1 MNIDAKFYMHDSDK
15 IALQTLQSIPGFT
28 QLFKAFMRV
37 WSEKQYRI
45 QNMSTNLRI
54 SPKQLP
60 RFYDMLP
67 PICEKLG
74 IDGPELYLELDVVPN
89 AYTAGDT
96 TPFIVITSGLLETLP
111 EELIPSVLAHECG
124 HIACRHC
131 LYTTM
136 GRFILSEAISLL
148 GLDGL
153 AILPIQMAF
162 SYWMR
167 CSELSADRAAAL
179 CDGNADKVVETCLRF
194 AGFDKDILGDI
205 NVEEFMSQANDY
217 QQMVTDNKW
226 DKTLEFMMLT
236 NIDHP
241 LNAVRAKECHEW
253 AATERFAAMRDYMHC
268 EGNCEDHVISTYLRE
283 LPMVESS
290 KAYIGKNAEEVAD
303 KIRDIG
309 FENVELVKVTQK
321 SLMVKPGQIIAITL
335 NGQDGFDK
343 YGWYPVDAKICIEFY
358 EAETEDEV
366 AAAHPGQRRTPD
378 SSKRYM
384 NRVYS
389 EVVAELEAAG
399 FTTIITE
406 SLRKGKKNLFSKE
419 GAISKISINGQT
431 QFEKGEWFPEKSDI
445 RITYITYVSEEIAE
459 FETIE
464 S

>member
-15 IALQTLQSIPGFT
+15 IALQALQAIPGFT
-28 QLFKAFMRV
+28 QLFKAFMKV
-37 WSEKQYRI
+37 WSEKQFRI

-54 SPKQLP
+54 SEKQLS
-60 RFYDMLP
+60 RYYDMLP

-74 IDGPELYLELDVVPN
+74 IDVPELYLELDVVPN

-96 TPFIVITSGLLETLP
+96 NPFIVITSGLLETLP

-136 GRFILSEAISLL
+136 GRFILSEAVTLL
-148 GLDGL
+148 GLDGF

-179 CDGNADKVVETCLRF
+179 CDGSADKVVETCLRF
-194 AGFDKDILGDI
+194 AGFDKDILGEI
-205 NVEEFMSQANDY
+205 NIEEFMNQANDY
-217 QQMVTDNKW
+217 QQMVAENKW

-236 NIDHP
+236 NVDHP
-241 LNAVRAKECHEW
+241 LNAVRAKECYEW
-253 AATERFAAMRDYMHC
+253 AATERFTAMRDYMHC
-268 EGNCEDHVISTYLRE
+268 EGGCEDLAISAYLRE
-283 LPMVESS
+283 LPMIESS

-303 KIRDIG
+303 KIRNIG

-321 SLMVKPGQIIAITL
+321 SLMVKPGQITAITL
-335 NGQDGFDK
+335 NGQDGFEK

-384 NRVYS
+384 NRPYT
-389 EVVAELEAAG
+389 EVVAELEGAG
-399 FTTIITE
+399 YAIIVTE
-406 SLRKGKKNLFSKE
+406 SLRKAKKGLFSKE
-419 GAISKISINGQT
+419 GSIAKISINGQT
-431 QFEKGEWFPEKSDI
+431 QFEKGEWFAEESVI
-445 RITYITYVSEEIAE
+445 RITYITYSVMEITETEE
-459 FETIE
+459 
-464 S
+464 